1 MYTILFIPGM
11 HHMGM
16 HHMIW
21 NNNTFNHH
29 TNTYK
34 HMSVSRVF
42 PYEKIGF
49 GAPFATFL
57 MKTYGFEQS
66 SCFSYENIR
75 FEAFVFK
82 LAKGGFGVRKQTRNR
97 LIYSLR
103 CSICYFAFQLFSY
116 DFLLVI
122 LYYAVW
128 FRMGS
133 FTASWPVSGCSSL

>member
-1 MYTILFIPGM
+1 MFKNLM
-11 HHMGM
+11 A
-16 HHMIW
+16 
-21 NNNTFNHH
+21 
-29 TNTYK
+29 
-34 HMSVSRVF
+34 VSRLF

-97 LIYSLR
+97 HIFIWGRISTQKDADATIR
-103 CSICYFAFQLFSY
+103 HEIA
-116 DFLLVI
+116 
-122 LYYAVW
+122 
-128 FRMGS
+128 
-133 FTASWPVSGCSSL
+133 